1 MRTYL
6 AMLLES
12 HPDPYVASALDVPDT
27 QKIAYQNKVMA
38 YDGHNINGN
47 SIKRTTF

>member
-12 HPDPYVASALDVPDT
+12 HPDPYGASALDVPDI
-27 QKIAYQNKVMA
+27 QNSISKIAL
-38 YDGHNINGN
+38 
-47 SIKRTTF
+47 SELTE